1 MKEKSKKKER
11 QRLSPLKIRFSL
23 CENLHISKLFRNFA
37 ANSGNMLP
45 FDFIEQM
52 RPLLGSEMD
61 AFMKAIH
68 TERETSVR
76 VNDKIDFSQLKML
89 HEAGLSEVPWCAE
102 GYYVKNRP
110 QFTLDPLMHAGCYY
124 VQEASS
130 MFVQQVLEQY
140 VSPDSIVLDMCAA
153 PGGKSTLISE
163 HLGEEGLLISNEVVR
178 QRVFI
183 LSENIQKW
191 GNGNTVVTHNQ
202 ARDFGDKLEN
212 LFDCILVDAPCS
224 GEGMFRKDEG
234 AVDEWSIKNVEM
246 CAERQR
252 EILRYVW
259 PALKPGGI
267 MIYSTCTYNERE
279 DEQNARFIRDE
290 LGADIIPVDYDETWG
305 ITETSAGYH
314 FYPHK
319 TRGEGF
325 YLCALRKHE
334 APYTPFKVRGDK
346 KKQTQPIEFLTEMR
360 SWLQHPERWTI
371 RQNDRFSDAY
381 PRNYKDLIDYLSANF
396 ICISTGFGIGEIRGK
411 YIAPQ
416 HSLSMLK
423 DFKKECFPQVPL
435 SLEMAQA
442 YLRAEALIIPDQPMG
457 SLLLTYQGVP
467 LGFAK
472 NVGTRCN
479 NLYPN
484 EWRIRH
490 L

>member
-1 MKEKSKKKER
+1 
-11 QRLSPLKIRFSL
+11 
-23 CENLHISKLFRNFA
+23 
-37 ANSGNMLP
+37 MLP

-52 RPLLGSEMD
+52 RPLLGSELD
-61 AFMKAIH
+61 AFLRSLQ

-76 VNDKIDFSQLKML
+76 LNNKVDFNKLRML
-89 HEAGLSEVPWCAE
+89 QEAGLEEVPWCPE
-102 GYYVKNRP
+102 GYYLKQRP
-110 QFTLDPLMHAGCYY
+110 QFTLDPLLHAGCYY

-130 MFVQQVLEQY
+130 MFVQRVLEQY
-140 VSPDSIVLDMCAA
+140 VRPDSVVLDMCAA

-202 ARDFGDKLEN
+202 ARDFGDKLDN

-224 GEGMFRKDEG
+224 GEGMFRKDEDS
-234 AVDEWSIKNVEM
+234 VDEWSLRNVEM
-246 CAERQR
+246 CAARQK

-259 PALKPGGI
+259 PSLKPGGI
-267 MIYSTCTYNERE
+267 MIYSTCTYNEQE
-279 DEQNARFIRDE
+279 DEQNALFIRDE
-290 LGADIIPVDYDETWG
+290 LGADILPVDYEEEWG
-305 ITETSAGYH
+305 IMESKAGYH

-325 YLCALRKHE
+325 YLCALRKHD
-334 APYTPFKVRGDK
+334 APFSPFKVKLDK
-346 KKQTQPIEFLTEMR
+346 KKQQQPIEFLTEMR
-360 SWLQHPERWTI
+360 SWLMHPERWTI

-381 PRNYKDLIDYLSANF
+381 PRKYKDLIEYLSSNF

-411 YIAPQ
+411 FIAPQ
-416 HSLSMLK
+416 HSLSMQK
-423 DFKKECFPQVPL
+423 DFKKEMFPMANL

-442 YLRAEALIIPDQPMG
+442 YLRAEALILPDQPMG
-457 SLLLTYQGVP
+457 SLLMTYDWVP
-467 LGFAK
+467 LGFVK
-472 NVGTRCN
+472 NVGNRCN

-484 EWRIRH
+484 EWRIRR